1 MNNKHKKIIRE
12 IFTDPVKVNIVW
24 SDVEKM
30 LIAAGATVE
39 ERSGSAIAIFMGDDY
54 LSIHR
59 PHPENTTQRY
69 VVKKVR
75 ELLKRNGIHA

>member
-1 MNNKHKKIIRE
+1 MNNKHKKTLRE
-12 IFTDPVKVNIVW
+12 IYTDPIKVNIVW

-30 LIAAGATVE
+30 LIAAGATIE
-39 ERSGSAIAIFMGDDY
+39 ERSGSAIAIFLGDEY
-54 LSIHR
+54 LGIHR
-59 PHPENTTQRY
+59 PHPERTTQRY